1 MQLTLKRV
9 ARKKPT
15 PKMLTIE
22 KVGVMSVRVHLG
34 RTNKTHT
41 PKYVRE
47 YRPHGLMQRKKPEA
61 YSGKYNA
68 EEK

>member
-1 MQLTLKRV
+1 
-9 ARKKPT
+9 
-15 PKMLTIE
+15 MLTIE